1 LPDPQTLPHRDGLAL
16 RSGRAWILFGLI
28 AVAAAG
34 ADLATKQW
42 AFDSLMDR
50 AQRVDWRKVVD
61 SPLPPEQRT
70 VEYTRYVMHQ
80 LDLSAGPV
88 LGVHITLST
97 NPGVVFGIDY
107 LPDAA
112 VSLITAGMIGM
123 VVVFFATSPRR
134 SPMLHVALALIL
146 GGAVG
151 NLYDRLFSYVALP
164 HLPPIEGHV
173 RDFIDCSG
181 LGYPWIFNLA
191 DAWLVVGVAL
201 VMLHWLLA
209 GRAQARAEAAAK
221 DSAA

>member
-1 LPDPQTLPHRDGLAL
+1 MPDLQTPPRRDGLAL
-16 RSGRAWILFGLI
+16 RSGRAWILFVLI
-28 AVAAAG
+28 AAATAG
-34 ADLATKQW
+34 TDLATKQW
-42 AFDSLMDR
+42 AFDHFLDQPGL
-50 AQRVDWRKVVD
+50 ANWPEKLGE
-61 SPLPPEQRT
+61 PLPPEQRT

-88 LGVHITLST
+88 LGVAVTLST

-164 HLPPIEGHV
+164 NLPPIEGHV